1 MGRQPSTIDMLPDD
15 IRVKFQ
21 ELLRDPRI
29 TQLEATRRI
38 NDILEAEGHPERVS
52 KSSVNRYALRMEQV
66 GAKLKQSREIAE
78 MWVGKLG
85 AAPQGQV
92 GHLLNEM
99 VRGLAFDC
107 AMGLSEGDDPVP
119 PKMLKDLSIAVER
132 LEKAASENVKR
143 EEEIRKQERE
153 RAADQAARI
162 AKKGG
167 LSADTVDTIRREILG
182 IAT

>member
-1 MGRQPSTIDMLPDD
+1 MGRQPSTIDLLPGE
-15 IRVKFQ
+15 IKEQLQ
-21 ELLRDPRI
+21 ELLRDPRCS
-29 TQLEATRRI
+29 QLEATARI
-38 NDILEAEGHPERVS
+38 NAILEEEGHEERVT
-52 KSSVNRYALRMEQV
+52 KSSVNRYSLRMEQV
-66 GAKLKQSREIAE
+66 GSKLRQSREIAD

-85 AAPQGQV
+85 AQPQGQV

-99 VRGLAFDC
+99 VRTLAFDC
-107 AMGLSEGDDPVP
+107 AMKLSEGDEPIP
-119 PKMLKDLSIAVER
+119 PRMLKDLSIAVER

-143 EEEIRKQERE
+143 EDEIRRQERE
-153 RAADQAARI
+153 RAANEVSKI